1 MKVLIATS
9 HRLLSEG
16 ISCLLSNSDDIEV
29 GGLYRTAE
37 ELLAQTAVPSPDA
50 IIMMGKLPDCDGA
63 ELIAQVKQTYS
74 AAAILVVS
82 PATGG
87 DFVWALDA
95 GAAGYIGPE
104 CSASDFV
111 KAVRRVISGE
121 AVVSGVDRRSMETE
135 PQVTEDPKIAAAMIS
150 LTPREKEV
158 LNLLSHGLSNRQIA
172 KDLFLS
178 EHTIRTHVQN
188 LRSKLN
194 VRSKFQAAV
203 LAMQVAPGHQTQSLS
218 QFRL

>member
-16 ISCLLSNSDDIEV
+16 ISCLLSSANGIEV
-29 GGLYRTAE
+29 GGLFRTAE
-37 ELLAQTAVPSPDA
+37 ELLTQTDIPKPDA
-50 IIMMGKLPDCDGA
+50 IIMMGKLPDGSGA
-63 ELIAQVKQTYS
+63 ELIARVKQVYGP
-74 AAAILVVS
+74 AAILVVS
-82 PATGG
+82 PAAGG

-104 CSASDFV
+104 CSAPDFV
-111 KAVRRVISGE
+111 KAVRRVVSGE
-121 AVVSGVDRRSMETE
+121 AVVSGVDRRTLE
-135 PQVTEDPKIAAAMIS
+135 PSPEANEDPKIAAAMVS

-172 KDLFLS
+172 NDLFLS

-203 LAMQVAPGHQTQSLS
+203 LAMQVAPGQQAQSHH

>member
-1 MKVLIATS
+1 MKVLIATA

-16 ISCLLSNSDDIEV
+16 IACLLASSHDVEV
-29 GGLYRTAE
+29 VGLYKTVT
-37 ELLAQTAVPSPDA
+37 ELLAETGTPQPDA
-50 IIMMGKLPDCDGA
+50 IIMTAKFPDGGGA
-63 ELIAQVKQTYS
+63 ELIAQVKEAYGS
-74 AAAILVVS
+74 AAILVVS
-82 PATGG
+82 PEAGG
-87 DFVWALDA
+87 DFVWALEA

-104 CSASDFV
+104 CSASEFV
-111 KAVRRVISGE
+111 SAVRRVVSGE
-121 AVVSGVDRRSMETE
+121 AVVSGVDRRSRETS
-135 PQVTEDPKIAAAMIS
+135 PQATEDPKVAAAMVT
-150 LTPREKEV
+150 LTPREREV
-158 LNLLSHGLSNRQIA
+158 LSLLSHGLSNRQIA

-203 LAMQVAPGHQTQSLS
+203 LAMQVAPGHQVHARN